1 MYEENIPVN
10 IQKILL
16 KEYLILIK
24 NTWQYILFMIKL
36 Y

>member
-1 MYEENIPVN
+1 MKITRFIIRMYEENIPVN

-24 NTWQYILFMIKL
+24 NT
-36 Y
+36 